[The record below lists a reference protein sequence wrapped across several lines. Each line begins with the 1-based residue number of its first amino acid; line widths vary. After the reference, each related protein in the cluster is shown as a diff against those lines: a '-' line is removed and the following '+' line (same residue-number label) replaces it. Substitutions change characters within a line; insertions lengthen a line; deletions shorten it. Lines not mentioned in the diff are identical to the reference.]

1 VGGDGGAG
9 EAPRSAKSWV
19 NEVGKE
25 VAARAVPGDEA
36 RRR

>member
-1 VGGDGGAG
+1 VEGGGGAG
-9 EAPRSAKSWV
+9 EAHRSAKSWV
-19 NEVGKE
+19 KEVGKE